1 MVTVTIE
8 PEGEK
13 LLEAQIYARRAQ
25 LALNIT
31 RYVAWGATTFLV
43 LSVIAWVF
51 LQQYTQLLAYAVLL
65 VPLVA
70 GAWLYPVFH
79 RRNQVAVGVYLFI
92 VPVLLFAAVLPLL
105 VPALM
110 PVVVITYIMTIMLG
124 NLLLGD
130 RANRWLPWVCTL
142 FLIADIVLVGD
153 RITSWFTPLNEATGL
168 AMSVLF
174 SVVALPVAAVVIRQ
188 IVMGQEEQF
197 RQAQRA
203 NLEIEKRAAAEQE
216 QREHLQ
222 AMVQKYVNYM
232 DEVRQGNLSIQMTLE
247 EDEGETNDPLIVL
260 GRNLNETTASLRDM
274 TIQIRDTASKLSSAA
289 AEILATNSQQAA
301 GATQQAAAVSETT
314 STVQEVRQTAEQSAD
329 RARLVSEMV
338 QDSTGVAGQGL
349 RAVQDTVTGMDS
361 VKEQVGSIAETILS
375 LSEQTQQIGEIIA
388 TVNDIADQSNLLAL
402 NASIEAARAGE
413 AGKGFAVV
421 AGEVRSLAEQSRQAT
436 EQVRDILGEIQKA
449 ANTAVMVTEEGTKR
463 ADAGVQQVQEAGEA
477 IRTISEHI
485 QKVAQAAQQI
495 AVSAN
500 QQLAGMD
507 QIAAAM
513 DSVSQASVQ
522 SQAGTRQMEQAA
534 RSLNDLAAQLARI
547 VEQYKLDD
555 EGTERRGDMKTG

>member
-1 MVTVTIE
+1 MVTTTISSE
-8 PEGEK
+8 EER
-13 LLEAQIYARRAQ
+13 LLEAQIHARRAQ
-25 LALNIT
+25 LALTIT
-31 RYVAWGATTFLV
+31 RYVTWGGAIFLA
-43 LSVIAWVF
+43 LSAMAWVF
-51 LQQYTQLLAYAVLL
+51 YQQYNQLLAYAVIL

-70 GAWLYPVFH
+70 GAGLYPVFH
-79 RRNQVAVGVYLFI
+79 RRKQTVVGVYLFI
-92 VPVLLFAAVLPLL
+92 LPVLLFAALLPVL

-110 PVVVITYIMTIMLG
+110 PVVVISYIMTIMLG

-142 FLIADIVLVGD
+142 ALVADIVLVNGW
-153 RITSWFTPLNEATGL
+153 TVSWFTSLDETTGL
-168 AMSVLF
+168 AFGVLF
-174 SVVALPVAAVVIRQ
+174 SVVALPVAALVIRH
-188 IVMGQEEQF
+188 IVTGQDEQF

-203 NLEIEKRAAAEQE
+203 NMEVEKRAAAEQA
-216 QREHLQ
+216 QREYLQ
-222 AMVQKYVNYM
+222 ATVQKYVAYM
-232 DEVRQGNLSIQMTLE
+232 TEVRQGNLSIQMTLE
-247 EDEGETNDPLIVL
+247 GEADDPLIVL
-260 GRNLNETTASLRDM
+260 GRSLNDTTASLRDM

-289 AEILATNSQQAA
+289 AEILATTSQQAV

-338 QDSTGVAGQGL
+338 QDSTGVAGHGL
-349 RAVQDTVTGMDS
+349 RAVQDTVAGMDS

-402 NASIEAARAGE
+402 NAAIEAARAGE

-436 EQVRDILGEIQKA
+436 EQVREILGEIQKA

-463 ADAGVQQVQEAGEA
+463 ADAGMQQVQTAGEA
-477 IRTISEHI
+477 IRTIGEHV

-513 DSVSQASVQ
+513 DSINQASAQ
-522 SQAGTRQMEQAA
+522 SQAGTQQMEQAA
-534 RSLNDLAAQLARI
+534 QSLNQLAAQLARI
-547 VEQYKLDD
+547 VEQYGLD
-555 EGTERRGDMKTG
+555 GATG

>member
-8 PEGEK
+8 ADQEK
-13 LLEAQIYARRAQ
+13 LVEEQIRARRAQ
-25 LALNIT
+25 LALTIT
-31 RYVAWGATTFLV
+31 RYVAWGGTIFLV
-43 LSVIAWVF
+43 LSAMAWVF
-51 LQQYTQLLAYAVLL
+51 YREYNQLLAYAVIL

-70 GAWLYPVFH
+70 GAWLYPMFH
-79 RRNQVAVGVYLFI
+79 RRGRVVLGVYLFI
-92 VPVLLFAAVLPLL
+92 LPVLLFAALLPVL

-110 PVVVITYIMTIMLG
+110 PVVVISYIMTIMLG

-142 FLIADIVLVGD
+142 VLIADIVLVSDWSLG
-153 RITSWFTPLNEATGL
+153 WFSPLGETTGL

-174 SVVALPVAAVVIRQ
+174 SVVALPVAALVIRQ
-188 IVMGQEEQF
+188 IVMGQEDQF

-203 NLEIEKRAAAEQE
+203 NMEVEKRATTEQE
-216 QREHLQ
+216 QRE
-222 AMVQKYVNYM
+222 Y
-232 DEVRQGNLSIQMTLE
+232 LE
-247 EDEGETNDPLIVL
+247 NII
-260 GRNLNETTASLRDM
+260 
-274 TIQIRDTASKLSSAA
+274 IQIRNTANELSSAA
-289 AEILATNSQQAA
+289 AEILATTSQQAV

-314 STVQEVRQTAEQSAD
+314 STVQQVRQTAEQSAD

-338 QDSTGVAGQGL
+338 QDSTGVAGHGL
-349 RAVQDTVTGMDS
+349 RAVQDTVIGMDS

-402 NASIEAARAGE
+402 NAAIEAARAGE

-463 ADAGVQQVQEAGEA
+463 ADAGMQQVQTAGEA
-477 IRTISEHI
+477 IRTIGEHV

-513 DSVSQASVQ
+513 DSVNQASAQ
-522 SQAGTRQMEQAA
+522 SQAGTQQMERAA
-534 RSLNDLAAQLARI
+534 QNLNQLAAQLTRI
-547 VEQYKLDD
+547 VEQYK
-555 EGTERRGDMKTG
+555 

>member
-1 MVTVTIE
+1 MVAVTIE
-8 PEGEK
+8 PEEEK
-13 LLEAQIYARRAQ
+13 LLEAQIHARRAQ
-25 LALNIT
+25 LALTIT
-31 RYVAWGATTFLV
+31 KYVAWGATIFLI
-43 LSVIAWVF
+43 LSAMAWVF
-51 LQQYTQLLAYAVLL
+51 YRQYNQLLAYAVLL
-65 VPLVA
+65 APLTA

-79 RRNQVAVGVYLFI
+79 RQDRGVLGVYLFI
-92 VPVLLFAAVLPLL
+92 LPVLLFAAVLPLL

-110 PVVVITYIMTIMLG
+110 PVVVISYIMTIMLG

-130 RANRWLPWVCTL
+130 QDNRWLPWVCTL
-142 FLIADIVLVGD
+142 ALVADIILVNGWVF
-153 RITSWFTPLNEATGL
+153 SWFTSLDETTGL
-168 AMSVLF
+168 GISVLF
-174 SVVALPVAAVVIRQ
+174 SVVALPVAALVIRQ
-188 IVMGQEEQF
+188 IVMGQEDQY

-222 AMVQKYVNYM
+222 AMVQKYVHYM
-232 DEVRQGNLSIQMTLE
+232 AEVRQGNLSLQMTLE
-247 EDEGETNDPLIVL
+247 QDEGETNDPLIVL

-274 TIQIRDTASKLSSAA
+274 TIRIRDTAGKLGSAS
-289 AEILATNSQQAA
+289 AEILATTSQQAV

-314 STVQEVRQTAEQSAD
+314 STVQQVRQTAEQSAD

-338 QDSTGVAGQGL
+338 QDSTEVAGQGL

-361 VKEQVGSIAETILS
+361 VKDQVGSIAETILS

-463 ADAGVQQVQEAGEA
+463 ADAGVQQVQTAGEA
-477 IRTISEHI
+477 IRTIGEHT

-513 DSVSQASVQ
+513 DSVNQASSQ
-522 SQAGTRQMEQAA
+522 SQAGTQQLEQAA
-534 RSLNDLAAQLARI
+534 QSLNDLAAQLTHI
-547 VEQYKLDD
+547 VEQYRLDR
-555 EGTERRGDMKTG
+555 EAG